1 MYRSADS
8 YLDSTQET
16 CEDEMSMEWIL
27 FAIIAIPCVLLIT
40 NAACDRVYFWY
51 MARPQPKPLTDYISL
66 DDVEL

>member
-1 MYRSADS
+1 
-8 YLDSTQET
+8 
-16 CEDEMSMEWIL
+16 MSMEWIL